1 MTRTR
6 RDRGFTLIEVLVVLV
21 LIGII
26 TALAVARIGMQD
38 DRAEQAAKQ
47 LAGVLEIASRRA
59 VIEAREL
66 GLVFDSKGYR
76 FVVLGDDGWQSEEL
90 SDRSLSAR
98 TLDDSLS
105 LDIERDELPGSRRPG
120 DDTGDSDDDA
130 DTEPQ
135 VLILSSGE
143 ITPFRAVIRPRDGDA
158 TTWTVR
164 ATFDGRIRAEP
175 AGAQP

>member
-38 DRAEQAAKQ
+38 DRAEQAAQ
-47 LAGVLEIASRRA
+47 RLAGVLEIASRRA

-66 GLVFDSKGYR
+66 GLVFDSEGYR
-76 FVVLGDDGWQSEEL
+76 FVALGDDGWQAQEL
-90 SDRSLSAR
+90 SDRSLTAR
-98 TLDDSLS
+98 SLDDDLS
-105 LDIERDELPGSRRPG
+105 LEIEREELPGSRRPG
-120 DDTGDSDDDA
+120 DDTGDSDEST

-158 TTWTVR
+158 TAWEVQ
-164 ATFDGRIRAEP
+164 ATFDGRIRSEP
-175 AGAQP
+175 AEAQP